1 MLKPLLACMLLA
13 APAAIS
19 AAQTPA
25 AQAPTA
31 PRAAPGEWTVSGSA
45 QGCILYGSSAQG
57 TVVSILAGPGQDALI
72 FLVQNRQWSSLQD
85 GTKHAVA
92 VAFDGRNEWNFEAV
106 AKTELDSDGPG
117 LLFAVKP
124 GEEEGVNFIT
134 QFAAANGMRI
144 DRDGQQLASLPV
156 GDGNTAMAALAQCMG
171 KMYSGTAE
179 AAGEES
185 SPVFQTSS
193 EKPVSL

>member
-25 AQAPTA
+25 A

-72 FLVQNRQWSSLQD
+72 FLVQNRQWSSLRD
-85 GTKHAVA
+85 GSKHAVA
-92 VAFDGRNEWNFEAV
+92 VAFDGRNEWNIEAV

-124 GEEEGVNFIT
+124 GEKEGVNFIA

-156 GDGNTAMAALAQCMG
+156 GDGNTAMSALAQCMG